1 MTVPGPT
8 SPAFSAASIIASAGR
23 SFTLPLGFFTSSLPT
38 TDAPPLT
45 GPTRES
51 RTSGVFPTSSSTLLA
66 IPLSERGICRTVSED
81 ALVDFDGVPRLEGH
95 VGDFA
100 VRDVVDTH
108 RRSHRSI
115 RRDLPCDSDPIPI
128 GQRC

>member
-81 ALVDFDGVPRLEGH
+81 ALVDFDGFPHLHGPVASFVLLDALLTPR
-95 VGDFA
+95 
-100 VRDVVDTH
+100 
-108 RRSHRSI
+108 
-115 RRDLPCDSDPIPI
+115 
-128 GQRC
+128 